1 MLPPMTVYKSPSGYC
16 YDSWASGHPVGSV
29 IAANK
34 SGWYN
39 MAEYETWFSKIFL
52 RWTDANIPKV

>member
-1 MLPPMTVYKSPSGYC
+1 MTVYKSPSGYC
-16 YDSWASGHPVGSV
+16 YDSWAICQPVGSV

>member
-1 MLPPMTVYKSPSGYC
+1 MTVYKSPSGYC